1 MTPVDYSRSA
11 GETKAK
17 RDYRSKIT
25 ALSVAVNKNQLGKL
39 EERNEE
45 KESLEMESEKRIL
58 VTSQMEEVPESLR
71 YPKLEESTS
80 KNCVTQGLEEKI
92 EKDLDVRLG
101 YIGMGVHNKLEV
113 PEAKTLLEVNG
124 QINGK
129 AARILLDTG
138 CSTYVLSTQFATRH
152 NIEKTPMK
160 LRSVDLTVSGVGA
173 QLAYKTGLTKIRIG
187 NIEVEK
193 SLYLLPIQQFDA
205 IVGMPFFTEN
215 EVNLS
220 ELETGNIEINGT
232 KVRLKDSLDISS
244 EEKLNGIKTL
254 TIATMSRKTLKKEL
268 RHNRVNEL
276 YLAVIRNVLEG
287 KKEGISGYLFQN
299 NRIPKWIEKE
309 YEEIFQEGLPP
320 GLPPT
325 RAV

>member
-1 MTPVDYSRSA
+1 M
-11 GETKAK
+11 
-17 RDYRSKIT
+17 
-25 ALSVAVNKNQLGKL
+25 

-71 YPKLEESTS
+71 YPRSEESVS
-80 KNCVTQGLEEKI
+80 KDCLTQELKEGSVEENLE
-92 EKDLDVRLG
+92 VRLG
-101 YIGMGVHNKLEV
+101 YIGTGLHNKLEV

-129 AARILLDTG
+129 VARILLDTG

-160 LRSVDLTVSGVGA
+160 LRSVDLAVSGVGA

-187 NIEVEK
+187 NTEVEK

-232 KVRLKDSLDISS
+232 KVRLKDSLNMSS

-254 TIATMSRKTLKKEL
+254 TLATISRKTLKKEL
-268 RHNRVNEL
+268 KYNRVNEL
-276 YLAVIRNVLEG
+276 YLTMIREVLEDEEG
-287 KKEGISGYLFQN
+287 KRERISIYMS
-299 NRIPKWIEKE
+299 I
-309 YEEIFQEGLPP
+309 
-320 GLPPT
+320 
-325 RAV
+325 